1 MAKNRKIN
9 GVLPRTFREIIM
21 IGELVKCIWLEES
34 VCIVIDR
41 DARDDKSDESYCI
54 YQVHDFVT
62 GEEYW
67 VDEQDLEKL

>member
-1 MAKNRKIN
+1 
-9 GVLPRTFREIIM
+9 M
-21 IGELVKCIWLEES
+21 IGELVRCVWLEES

-41 DARDDKSDESYCI
+41 EIRKISSLLTYSI
-54 YQVHDFVT
+54 YHVHDFVT

>member
-9 GVLPRTFREIIM
+9 GVLSGTFGEVIM
-21 IGELVKCIWLEES
+21 IGEVVKCIWLNES
-34 VCIVIDR
+34 VCIVIGR
-41 DARDDKSDESYCI
+41 EIRKVSVLLSYNI
-54 YQVHDFVT
+54 YHVHDFVT

>member
-1 MAKNRKIN
+1 
-9 GVLPRTFREIIM
+9 M

-34 VCIVIDR
+34 LCIVIDR
-41 DARDDKSDESYCI
+41 DARDGRSDESYII
-54 YQVHDFVT
+54 YHVHDFLT